1 HCRDPQLILSL
12 RTSGFGG
19 GRRKREGSADASGQF
34 FLKGHRSEAIGAVS
48 NLAFAVQDDHRRE
61 GVDTEQAVEA
71 IRKNH
76 RGSSLGLRQVGSNQS
91 FILIAVRGNKEN
103 LRSALKLRGHTREKW
118 LQLMARPAPG
128 GPEVH
133 D

>member
-1 HCRDPQLILSL
+1 
-12 RTSGFGG
+12 RTSLPGTRRCQNPVHGG
-19 GRRKREGSADASGQF
+19 PQILFESIRT
-34 FLKGHRSEAIGAVS
+34 EAIGAVS
-48 NLAFAVQDDHRRE
+48 NFAFAVQDDYGRE
-61 GVDTEQAVEA
+61 GVDAEQAVEA

-76 RGSSLGLRQVGSNQS
+76 RGSSLGFRQVGSNPS